1 MGRFI
6 TEAGASIVSSVQE
19 VSKTIGESATLNST
33 ISAVDLAKTVL
44 VSGSFQN
51 PFSVQMNAGVRQRSY
66 GWSYGCQS
74 DLTSTT
80 NVQFHTEAQT
90 DTNEGQRDGT
100 ISLYVLEYV

>member
-6 TEAGASIVSSVQE
+6 DEPSASIVASVQE
-19 VSKTIGESATLNST
+19 VSKSIGVNATSDST

-51 PFSVQMNAGVRQRSY
+51 PWSVQMNAGVRGRSY

-80 NVQFHTEAQT
+80 NVQFHTESQA
-90 DTNEGQRDGT
+90 DSNEGQRNGT
-100 ISLYVLEYV
+100 ITLYVMEYV